1 MKWVF
6 EESLDGA
13 AAVLREQLEMAKA
26 KGNTVEVR
34 ISAAVFTVAPN
45 RPNSFRSNQHLSLTV

>member
-6 EESLDGA
+6 EDSLDGA

-26 KGNTVEVR
+26 KGKTVEVR
-34 ISAAVFTVAPN
+34 ISTAVFTVGPC
-45 RPNSFRSNQHLSLTV
+45 RPISFRIK